1 MKAKCPECGTGKV
14 RRSCRRAG
22 DAEICSEC
30 CASLRGAE
38 CGDCVHYAS
47 TLQYEENRRNT
58 AAGLSGGHF
67 LMEINPEVQ
76 DIVTGALEAAQ
87 RGEFESAMGTLTGL
101 LEVHPRHADVPY
113 GIGLVHALKREHE
126 ESIAWFDRAIGIDPN
141 SVESHFNKAVAF
153 QKLFDLPNCIRSY
166 QKVVAIGPGS
176 DPAVARARSIVED
189 IAAMIRRSEGIG
201 LSDYLR
207 AGDLFNDAFE
217 LMNRGN
223 WLGALKG
230 FRASAALNERS
241 APTHGNTGLCF
252 AYLGRRAEALAELDR
267 ALDIDPEYLPAA
279 SNRRL
284 VEQMTEGQP
293 MDNTTF
299 KSINFARENLTEELK

>member
-1 MKAKCPECGTGKV
+1 MKAKCPECGTGKA

-47 TLQYEENRRNT
+47 TLQYEENRRNS
-58 AAGLSGGHF
+58 AAGLPGGHF

-87 RGEFESAMGTLTGL
+87 RGEFDSAMKTLTGL
-101 LEVHPRHADVPY
+101 LEEHPRHVDVPY
-113 GIGLVHALKREHE
+113 GIGLVHALKREHQ
-126 ESIAWFDRAIGIDPN
+126 ESIVWFDRAIGIDPY

-176 DPAVARARSIVED
+176 DPAVAKARSIVED
-189 IAAMIRRSEGIG
+189 MAAMIRRSEGIG

-230 FRASAALNERS
+230 FRASAALNKRS
-241 APTHGNTGLCF
+241 APTHGNMGLCF
-252 AYLGRRAEALAELDR
+252 AYLGRKDEALAELNR
-267 ALDIDPEYLPAA
+267 ALEIDPEYLPAA

-284 VEQMTEGQP
+284 VEQMVEGLP
-293 MDNTTF
+293 MENTTF
-299 KSINFARENLTEELK
+299 KSINFARENLTGS